1 MLFIGYYFFIFYFGA
16 IFGSFFTVLGTR
28 IPIKERF
35 AFSRSHCVHCNHALG
50 SQDLFPIFSY
60 LFRFGKCAYCNR
72 KIDCMYFIVESLSG
86 LTACSL
92 YYFYS
97 NEPLYLLAYASIFSI
112 LVIVSITDYLY
123 LLVPDRFQ
131 IFLVSAALFQHSL
144 LPLSD
149 WKAAAISS
157 VVVFS
162 LLLFT
167 LFVVPDGLGGGDI
180 KLLSILAF
188 AFGLQQSL
196 SILLVSSFSACLF
209 LTAGRFFNKKNIGQR
224 LPFVPFITVAVL
236 LVHFLQLF
244 YFR

>member
-131 IFLVSAALFQHSL
+131 IFLVSAALFQHKPSSPLGLESSRNQFGRRL
-144 LPLSD
+144 LPFAVHTFCGSGR
-149 WKAAAISS
+149 A
-157 VVVFS
+157 
-162 LLLFT
+162 
-167 LFVVPDGLGGGDI
+167 GG
-180 KLLSILAF
+180 
-188 AFGLQQSL
+188 
-196 SILLVSSFSACLF
+196 
-209 LTAGRFFNKKNIGQR
+209 RR
-224 LPFVPFITVAVL
+224 
-236 LVHFLQLF
+236 H
-244 YFR
+244 